1 MEILSSTSM
10 GREPSIPKVK
20 GTVDWL
26 PTDHDRLVAIESCL
40 LREFTL
46 AGYDRLNTPVL
57 EPVELHERK
66 SGAGI
71 VGKLFEISGLSGP
84 RVCLRPELT
93 AGVVRAYTQADPAP
107 PLPWRVSHSGLAFR
121 RDDTSRPG
129 RLREF
134 RQVGVERLGD
144 SSIHA
149 DAELMAL
156 AWSSLHATGVEDAR
170 IRIGHVG
177 LILEMLGRS
186 GLPPTA
192 QASLVEMLSEAA
204 AEGGDVG
211 SVGRGL
217 DHFADWLRRA
227 AGGEHLPLPAEGVDD
242 SGVERLFRTLVPV
255 IKGRRS
261 GREILE
267 RLRRKW
273 DQGHSWLDALDRV
286 RDRSRALS
294 ELKGLPHLI
303 IDRLATEFERFAPDS
318 IASVRSLVEAL
329 QHFGIPVD
337 RMDLDLGFGRGIGFY
352 SQVVFEISA
361 RTPKGMIEVCGGGRY
376 DGLAQ
381 VLGSDRD
388 DGGAGFAFGL
398 ERLDSVLSAQGHR
411 QPISSEVHFLVVPR
425 DVSRLRLAV
434 EAAGWIRS
442 RGFRTTLEVDGKS
455 ESLPDPFGPSG
466 DAKNLA
472 SGSPVGLVRVVR
484 IGNFGRPALSIE
496 INRLEELA
504 FFVDRE

>member
-1 MEILSSTSM
+1 M
-10 GREPSIPKVK
+10 GIVPSPENGGEPSIPKVK

-26 PTDHDRLVAIESCL
+26 PTDHERLLAIESRL
-40 LREFTL
+40 LREFSL
-46 AGYDRLNTPVL
+46 AGFDRLNTPVL

-71 VGKLFEISGLSGP
+71 VGKLFEVSGLSGP

-107 PLPWRVSHSGLAFR
+107 PLPWRISHSGPTFR
-121 RDDTSRPG
+121 RDATSRPG

-144 SSIHA
+144 SGIHA
-149 DAELMAL
+149 DAELLAL
-156 AWSSLHATGVEDAR
+156 AWTSLHATGVVDAR

-217 DHFADWLRRA
+217 DHFAEWLGRA
-227 AGGEHLPLPAEGVDD
+227 SGGEHLPLPTDGIDD

-255 IKGRRS
+255 INGRRS
-261 GREILE
+261 GREILG

-294 ELKGLPHLI
+294 DLKGSPHRVL
-303 IDRLATEFERFAPDS
+303 DRLAAEFERFAPDS

-329 QHFGIPVD
+329 QLYGIPVD
-337 RMDLDLGFGRGIGFY
+337 RMELDLGFGRGIGFY

-361 RTPKGMIEVCGGGRY
+361 TTPEGLIEVCGGGRY
-376 DGLAQ
+376 DGLAR

-388 DGGAGFAFGL
+388 DRGAGFAFGL
-398 ERLDSVLSAQGHR
+398 ERLDSVLSAQGHQR
-411 QPISSEVHFLVVPR
+411 PIASGVQFLVVPR
-425 DVSRLRLAV
+425 DASRLRLAV
-434 EAAGWIRS
+434 EAANWIRA
-442 RGFRTTLEVDGKS
+442 RGFRATLDFEGK
-455 ESLPDPFGPSG
+455 
-466 DAKNLA
+466 A
-472 SGSPVGLVRVVR
+472 SGEIRVVR
-484 IGNFGRPALSIE
+484 VGTPGRPALSTE

-504 FFVDRE
+504 FFVDRESNS